1 MQFKEFLDKVDLDTL
16 HHRLLSEMN
25 VDAELTVE
33 ADSDFDD
40 EFLLEVKIF
49 NHLIGMKIA
58 ERIDFKIFTKLERFD
73 YLSVTLPNDCM
84 IDRIDRLVQIS
95 RIVED
100 HVKSAL
106 NS

>member
-1 MQFKEFLDKVDLDTL
+1 MNLTEFLDKVDLDTL
-16 HHRLLSEMN
+16 HQRLTLEMN
-25 VDAELTVE
+25 VDAELHVDT
-33 ADSDFDD
+33 DFD
-40 EFLLEVKIF
+40 EEVLLEVKIF
-49 NHLIGMKIA
+49 NYLAGMKIA
-58 ERIDFKIFTKLERFD
+58 ERLDFKIFTKLDRFD

-106 NS
+106 NA

>member
-1 MQFKEFLDKVDLDTL
+1 MNLTEFLDKVDLDTL
-16 HHRLLSEMN
+16 HQRLLSEMN
-25 VDAELTVE
+25 VDAELYVDT
-33 ADSDFDD
+33 DFDD
-40 EFLLEVKIF
+40 EFLIEVKIF

-58 ERIDFKIFTKLERFD
+58 ERIDFKIFTKLGRFD

-100 HVKSAL
+100 HVKSTL

>member
-1 MQFKEFLDKVDLDTL
+1 MNLTEFLDKVDLDTL
-16 HHRLLSEMN
+16 HQRLTLEMN
-25 VDAELTVE
+25 VDAELHVDT
-33 ADSDFDD
+33 DLD
-40 EFLLEVKIF
+40 EEVLLEVKIF
-49 NHLIGMKIA
+49 NYLAGMKLA
-58 ERIDFKIFTKLERFD
+58 ERLDFKIFTKLDRFD

-106 NS
+106 NA

>member
-1 MQFKEFLDKVDLDTL
+1 MKLSEFLDKVDLDTL
-16 HHRLLSEMN
+16 HRRLLSEMN
-25 VDAELTVE
+25 IDAELTVE
-33 ADSDFDD
+33 ADFDD

-49 NHLIGMKIA
+49 NYLAGMKIA
-58 ERIDFKIFTKLERFD
+58 ERIDFKIFTNLERFD

-100 HVKSAL
+100 HVKSTL

>member
-1 MQFKEFLDKVDLDTL
+1 MQFKEFLDKVDLDAL

-33 ADSDFDD
+33 ADFED

-58 ERIDFKIFTKLERFD
+58 ERIDFKIFTKLRRFD

-84 IDRIDRLVQIS
+84 IDRIDRLIQIS

-100 HVKSAL
+100 HIKSAL

>member
-1 MQFKEFLDKVDLDTL
+1 MNLTEFLDKVDLDTL
-16 HHRLLSEMN
+16 HQRLTLEMN
-25 VDAELTVE
+25 VDAELHVDT
-33 ADSDFDD
+33 DLD
-40 EFLLEVKIF
+40 EEVLLEVKIF
-49 NHLIGMKIA
+49 NYLAGMKIA
-58 ERIDFKIFTKLERFD
+58 ERLDFKIFTKLDRFD

-106 NS
+106 NA

>member
-1 MQFKEFLDKVDLDTL
+1 MKLSEFADKIDLDAL
-16 HHRLLSEMN
+16 HQRLISEMSI
-25 VDAELTVE
+25 DSELKVE
-33 ADSDFDD
+33 ADFEN

-49 NHLIGMKIA
+49 NYLIGVKIA
-58 ERIDFKIFTKLERFD
+58 ERIDLKIFTNLERFN

-100 HVKSAL
+100 HVKSTL

>member
-1 MQFKEFLDKVDLDTL
+1 MNLTEFLDKVNLDTL
-16 HHRLLSEMN
+16 HQRLTLEMN
-25 VDAELTVE
+25 VDAELHVDT
-33 ADSDFDD
+33 DFD
-40 EFLLEVKIF
+40 EEVLLEVKIF
-49 NHLIGMKIA
+49 NYFAGMKIA
-58 ERIDFKIFTKLERFD
+58 ERIDLKIFTNLERFN

>member
-1 MQFKEFLDKVDLDTL
+1 
-16 HHRLLSEMN
+16 MN
-25 VDAELTVE
+25 VDAELHV
-33 ADSDFDD
+33 DIDFD
-40 EFLLEVKIF
+40 EEVSLEVKIF
-49 NHLIGMKIA
+49 NYLARMKIA
-58 ERIDFKIFTKLERFD
+58 ERLDFKIFTKLDRFD

-100 HVKSAL
+100 HVKSEL

>member
-1 MQFKEFLDKVDLDTL
+1 MKLSEFADKIDLDAL
-16 HHRLLSEMN
+16 HQRLFSEMSID
-25 VDAELTVE
+25 VELTVE
-33 ADSDFDD
+33 SDFEN

-49 NHLIGMKIA
+49 NYLIGVKIA
-58 ERIDFKIFTKLERFD
+58 ERIDLKIFTNLERFD

-100 HVKSAL
+100 HVKSTL

>member
-1 MQFKEFLDKVDLDTL
+1 MKLSEFTDKIDLDTL
-16 HHRLLSEMN
+16 HRRLLSEMSI
-25 VDAELTVE
+25 DAELTVE
-33 ADSDFDD
+33 ADFDD

-49 NHLIGMKIA
+49 NYLFGMKIA

-73 YLSVTLPNDCM
+73 YLSVTLPNDCL

-95 RIVED
+95 RIVEE

>member
-1 MQFKEFLDKVDLDTL
+1 MKLSEFLDKVDLDTL
-16 HHRLLSEMN
+16 HRRLLSEMN
-25 VDAELTVE
+25 IDAELSVE
-33 ADSDFDD
+33 ADFDD

-49 NHLIGMKIA
+49 NYLVGMKIA

-73 YLSVTLPNDCM
+73 YLSVTLPNDCL

-100 HVKSAL
+100 HVKSTL

>member
-1 MQFKEFLDKVDLDTL
+1 MNLKAFVNKVDLNSL
-16 HHRLLSEMN
+16 YQRLISEMN
-25 VDAELTVE
+25 VDAELHVE
-33 ADSDFDD
+33 ADFDE

-49 NHLIGMKIA
+49 NHLVGMKIA
-58 ERIDFKIFTKLERFD
+58 ERIDFKIFTKLDRFD
-73 YLSVTLPNDCM
+73 YLSVTLPTDCM

-100 HVKSAL
+100 HIKSAL

>member
-1 MQFKEFLDKVDLDTL
+1 MKLSEFADKIDLDTL
-16 HHRLLSEMN
+16 YRRLLSEMN
-25 VDAELTVE
+25 VDAELKVE
-33 ADSDFDD
+33 SDFEN

-49 NHLIGMKIA
+49 NYLIGVKIA
-58 ERIDFKIFTKLERFD
+58 ERIDFKIFTNLERFN

-100 HVKSAL
+100 HVKSTL

>member
-1 MQFKEFLDKVDLDTL
+1 MNLTEFLDKVDLDAL
-16 HHRLLSEMN
+16 HQRLFSEMSID
-25 VDAELTVE
+25 VELTVE
-33 ADSDFDD
+33 ADFED

-49 NHLIGMKIA
+49 NYLVGMKIA
-58 ERIDFKIFTKLERFD
+58 ERIDFKIFTKLDRFD

>member
-1 MQFKEFLDKVDLDTL
+1 MNLTEFLDKVDLDTL
-16 HHRLLSEMN
+16 HQRLTLEMN
-25 VDAELTVE
+25 VDAELHVDTDLGEEV
-33 ADSDFDD
+33 
-40 EFLLEVKIF
+40 LLEVKIF
-49 NHLIGMKIA
+49 NYLAGMKIA
-58 ERIDFKIFTKLERFD
+58 ERLDFKIFTKLDRFD

-106 NS
+106 NA

>member
-1 MQFKEFLDKVDLDTL
+1 MKLSEFLDKVDLDTL
-16 HHRLLSEMN
+16 HRRLLSEMN
-25 VDAELTVE
+25 IDAELTVE
-33 ADSDFDD
+33 ADFND

-49 NHLIGMKIA
+49 NYLAGMKIA
-58 ERIDFKIFTKLERFD
+58 ERIDFKIFTNLERFD

-100 HVKSAL
+100 HVKSTL

>member
-1 MQFKEFLDKVDLDTL
+1 MKLSEFADKIDLDAL
-16 HHRLLSEMN
+16 HQRLFSEMSI
-25 VDAELTVE
+25 DAEFTVE
-33 ADSDFDD
+33 SDFEN

-49 NHLIGMKIA
+49 NYLIGVKIA
-58 ERIDFKIFTKLERFD
+58 ERIDFKIFTNLERFN
-73 YLSVTLPNDCM
+73 YLSVTLPNDCK

-100 HVKSAL
+100 HVKSTL

>member
-1 MQFKEFLDKVDLDTL
+1 MNLTEFLDKVDLDTL
-16 HHRLLSEMN
+16 HQRLTLEMN
-25 VDAELTVE
+25 VDAELHVDT
-33 ADSDFDD
+33 DLD
-40 EFLLEVKIF
+40 EEVLLEVKIF
-49 NHLIGMKIA
+49 NYLAGMKIA
-58 ERIDFKIFTKLERFD
+58 ERLDFKILTKLDRFD

-106 NS
+106 NA

>member
-1 MQFKEFLDKVDLDTL
+1 MKLSEFLDKIDLDTL
-16 HHRLLSEMN
+16 HRRLLSEMN
-25 VDAELTVE
+25 IDSELTVE
-33 ADSDFDD
+33 ADFDD

-49 NHLIGMKIA
+49 NYLAGMKIA

-73 YLSVTLPNDCM
+73 YLSVTLPNDCI

>member
-1 MQFKEFLDKVDLDTL
+1 MNLTEFLDKVNLDTL
-16 HHRLLSEMN
+16 HQRLFSEMSID
-25 VDAELTVE
+25 VELTVK
-33 ADSDFDD
+33 SDF
-40 EFLLEVKIF
+40 ENKFLLEVKIF
-49 NHLIGMKIA
+49 NYLIGMKIA
-58 ERIDFKIFTKLERFD
+58 ERLDFKIFTKLDRFD

>member
-1 MQFKEFLDKVDLDTL
+1 MQSKEFLDKVDLDAL
-16 HHRLLSEMN
+16 NRRLISEMN
-25 VDAELTVE
+25 VDAELHVDT
-33 ADSDFDD
+33 DFDN

-49 NHLIGMKIA
+49 NHLVGMKIA
-58 ERIDFKIFTKLERFD
+58 ERIDFKIFMKLDRFD

>member
-1 MQFKEFLDKVDLDTL
+1 MKLSEFADKIDLDSL
-16 HHRLLSEMN
+16 HKRLLSEMN

-33 ADSDFDD
+33 SDFEN

-49 NHLIGMKIA
+49 NHLVGMKIA

-73 YLSVTLPNDCM
+73 YLSVTLPNDCR

-100 HVKSAL
+100 YVKSTL

>member
-1 MQFKEFLDKVDLDTL
+1 MNLSEFTDKIDLDTL
-16 HHRLLSEMN
+16 HRRLLSEMN
-25 VDAELTVE
+25 IDAELKVE
-33 ADSDFDD
+33 DDFDA

-49 NHLIGMKIA
+49 NYLAGMKIA
-58 ERIDFKIFTKLERFD
+58 ERIDLKIFIKLERFD

-106 NS
+106 NL

>member
-1 MQFKEFLDKVDLDTL
+1 MNLSEFLNKIDLDTL
-16 HHRLLSEMN
+16 HQRLFSEMSID
-25 VDAELTVE
+25 VELTVE
-33 ADSDFDD
+33 SDFSD

-49 NHLIGMKIA
+49 NYLAGMKIA

-73 YLSVTLPNDCM
+73 YLSVTLPNDCL

>member
-1 MQFKEFLDKVDLDTL
+1 MNLTEFLDKVDLDTL
-16 HHRLLSEMN
+16 HQRLTLEMN
-25 VDAELTVE
+25 VDAELHVDT
-33 ADSDFDD
+33 DLD
-40 EFLLEVKIF
+40 EEVLLEVKIF
-49 NHLIGMKIA
+49 NYLAGMKIA
-58 ERIDFKIFTKLERFD
+58 ERLDFKIFTKLDQFD

-106 NS
+106 NA

>member
-1 MQFKEFLDKVDLDTL
+1 MKLSEFADKIDLDSL
-16 HHRLLSEMN
+16 HQRLTSEMN
-25 VDAELTVE
+25 VDAELHVDT
-33 ADSDFDD
+33 DFDN

-49 NHLIGMKIA
+49 NYLAGMKIA
-58 ERIDFKIFTKLERFD
+58 ERIDFKIFTKLERFN

-100 HVKSAL
+100 HVKSTL

>member
-1 MQFKEFLDKVDLDTL
+1 MNLSELLNKIDLDTL
-16 HHRLLSEMN
+16 HRRLLSEMN
-25 VDAELTVE
+25 VDAELKVE
-33 ADSDFDD
+33 ADFSD

-49 NHLIGMKIA
+49 NYLARMKIA

-73 YLSVTLPNDCM
+73 YLSVTLPNDCI

-100 HVKSAL
+100 HVKSTL

>member
-1 MQFKEFLDKVDLDTL
+1 MNLTEFADKIDLDTL
-16 HHRLLSEMN
+16 HQRLTLEMN
-25 VDAELTVE
+25 VDAELHVDT
-33 ADSDFDD
+33 DLD
-40 EFLLEVKIF
+40 EEVLLEVKIF
-49 NHLIGMKIA
+49 NYLAGMKIA
-58 ERIDFKIFTKLERFD
+58 ERLDFKIFTKLDRFD

-106 NS
+106 NA

>member
-1 MQFKEFLDKVDLDTL
+1 MNLTEFLDKVDLDTL
-16 HHRLLSEMN
+16 HQRLTLEMN
-25 VDAELTVE
+25 VDAELHVDT
-33 ADSDFDD
+33 DFD
-40 EFLLEVKIF
+40 EEVLLEVKIF
-49 NHLIGMKIA
+49 NYLAGMKIA
-58 ERIDFKIFTKLERFD
+58 ERLDFKIFTKLDRFD

-100 HVKSAL
+100 HVKSEL

>member
-1 MQFKEFLDKVDLDTL
+1 MNLKEFLNKVDLDTL
-16 HHRLLSEMN
+16 HRRLLSEMN
-25 VDAELTVE
+25 IDAELNVE
-33 ADSDFDD
+33 ADLDE

-49 NHLIGMKIA
+49 NYLAGMKIA
-58 ERIDFKIFTKLERFD
+58 ERIDFKIFTKLDRFD
-73 YLSVTLPNDCM
+73 YLSVTLPNDCL

-95 RIVED
+95 RILED

>member
-1 MQFKEFLDKVDLDTL
+1 MNLTEFLDKVDLDTL
-16 HHRLLSEMN
+16 HQRLTLEMN
-25 VDAELTVE
+25 VDAELHVDT
-33 ADSDFDD
+33 DFD
-40 EFLLEVKIF
+40 EEVLLEVKILNYF
-49 NHLIGMKIA
+49 AGMKIA
-58 ERIDFKIFTKLERFD
+58 ERIDLKIFTNLERFN